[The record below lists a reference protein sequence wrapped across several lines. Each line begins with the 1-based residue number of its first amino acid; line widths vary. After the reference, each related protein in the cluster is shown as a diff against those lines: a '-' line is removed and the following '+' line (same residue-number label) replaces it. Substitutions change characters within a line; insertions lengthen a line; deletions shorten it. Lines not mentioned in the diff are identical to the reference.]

1 MPGCLEMSLP
11 YIDLTTFY
19 IGDACCGIDILRVQ
33 EINKLTEVT
42 CVPLAPD
49 YVKGILNLR
58 GQIITLIDVGKR
70 LGLPSSLG
78 SPHPSAAVADKAKKQ
93 RNIIVYF
100 ENESIG
106 LLVDSIGDVLR
117 AENENIEK
125 PPANVVGIH
134 WKFFEGVLKTEK
146 QLISILNL
154 AEVLG

>member
-1 MPGCLEMSLP
+1 MPSRFERSQS
-11 YIDLTTFY
+11 YVDLATFNV
-19 IGDACCGIDILRVQ
+19 GNACCGINILRVQ

-42 CVPLAPD
+42 RVPLAPD

-58 GQIITLIDVGKR
+58 GQIITVIDVGKR
-70 LGLPSSLG
+70 LGLPSG
-78 SPHPSAAVADKAKKQ
+78 EVDDARKQ
-93 RNIIVYF
+93 RNIIVHF

-106 LLVDSIGDVLR
+106 LLVDNIGDVFR

-125 PPANVVGIH
+125 PPANAVGIQGQ
-134 WKFFEGVLKTEK
+134 FFEGVFKTEQ

>member
-1 MPGCLEMSLP
+1 MPSCFERSQP
-11 YIDLTTFY
+11 YIDLTTFN
-19 IGDACCGIDILRVQ
+19 IGDVCCGINILLVQ

-58 GQIITLIDVGKR
+58 GQIITVIDVGKR
-70 LGLPSSLG
+70 LGLPSG
-78 SPHPSAAVADKAKKQ
+78 EPDEARHQ
-93 RNIIVYF
+93 RNIIVHF

-106 LLVDSIGDVLR
+106 LLVDGIGEVFR

-125 PPANVVGIH
+125 SPENVAGMQGQ
-134 WKFFEGVLKTEK
+134 FFEGVLKTEK

>member
-1 MPGCLEMSLP
+1 MQSGFERPQP
-11 YIDLTTFY
+11 YIDLTTFN
-19 IGDACCGIDILRVQ
+19 IGDACCGINILRVQ

-58 GQIITLIDVGKR
+58 GQIITVIDVGKR
-70 LGLPSSLG
+70 LGLPSSE
-78 SPHPSAAVADKAKKQ
+78 ADEAKNQ
-93 RNIIVYF
+93 RNIIVYY

-106 LLVDSIGDVLR
+106 LLVDSIGDVFR

-125 PPANVVGIH
+125 PPANVVGIQGQ
-134 WKFFEGVLKTEK
+134 FIEGVLKTEK

-154 AEVLG
+154 AAVLG